1 MSKTIV
7 VALIA
12 GIVSIY
18 QPVLA
23 QNTEN
28 ETIEISESA
37 ASFSLQLEDK
47 NLETSDAQ
55 VDETTTPSEPAKEDS
70 LGTSEVDDLTSLSEE
85 SSTPDDQNEAPA
97 EPTKPA
103 KLFLN
108 PWLGV
113 EENLLAEF
121 LAQNWFVR
129 RNLAQKREL
138 LLAIAMEEK
147 KDPRKFRRETELL
160 LRDPGVCQIYSCMAI
175 FPRLLLTDVIGSKQ
189 FIDSL
194 SAKII
199 KDEMTPG
206 QAIAHLKIR
215 LQLSFALL
223 EIFVQQIQ
231 EAENTLA
238 SFETITNRKT
248 RISHIHNLIRK
259 QNRRMIDNLGL
270 QLQKTRKI
278 ASQHRLQLENALL
291 HYQYLLDNIEM
302 NKVLIASRLKRFN
315 AIIGDTHQN
324 LDDFFNKFTFFAL
337 KLKEDVAQFLAD
349 SEKLA
354 LQIDKNRFHIATAL
368 QKFPDR
374 DLNPQKTESFK
385 FSSNLQLIFARL
397 DSQLQIFQE
406 INKSEQAVEES
417 FRDEFLQILDRFN
430 NEFFASENFA
440 ELFSEIYEIESASQ
454 PENVELENSTPD

>member
-1 MSKTIV
+1 
-7 VALIA
+7 
-12 GIVSIY
+12 
-18 QPVLA
+18 
-23 QNTEN
+23 
-28 ETIEISESA
+28 
-37 ASFSLQLEDK
+37 
-47 NLETSDAQ
+47 
-55 VDETTTPSEPAKEDS
+55 
-70 LGTSEVDDLTSLSEE
+70 
-85 SSTPDDQNEAPA
+85 
-97 EPTKPA
+97 
-103 KLFLN
+103 
-108 PWLGV
+108 
-113 EENLLAEF
+113 
-121 LAQNWFVR
+121 
-129 RNLAQKREL
+129 
-138 LLAIAMEEK
+138 
-147 KDPRKFRRETELL
+147 
-160 LRDPGVCQIYSCMAI
+160 
-175 FPRLLLTDVIGSKQ
+175 
-189 FIDSL
+189 
-194 SAKII
+194 
-199 KDEMTPG
+199 
-206 QAIAHLKIR
+206 
-215 LQLSFALL
+215 
-223 EIFVQQIQ
+223 
-231 EAENTLA
+231 
-238 SFETITNRKT
+238 
-248 RISHIHNLIRK
+248 
-259 QNRRMIDNLGL
+259 MIDNLGL